1 MPSFGQNN
9 LCYLLIGFLFIAQE
23 YCSVRDFLWSLCLTG
38 NELLRTINMTKRD
51 GEIRLEETGCLDV
64 FVSLPKARF
73 FQNVLEM
80 QLHGIPLKGKIW

>member
-1 MPSFGQNN
+1 
-9 LCYLLIGFLFIAQE
+9 
-23 YCSVRDFLWSLCLTG
+23 
-38 NELLRTINMTKRD
+38 MTKRD